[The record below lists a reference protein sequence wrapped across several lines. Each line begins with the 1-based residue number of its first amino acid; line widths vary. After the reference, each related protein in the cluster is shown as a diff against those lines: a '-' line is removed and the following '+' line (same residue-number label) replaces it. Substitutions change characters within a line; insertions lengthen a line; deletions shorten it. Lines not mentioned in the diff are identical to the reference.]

1 MSDTLKGYLFAL
13 VSALTYGM
21 IPLFMIPLKKWGFF
35 SVDTALFYRFLIAA
49 ILILG
54 YLVFYQKESVKI
66 NLKEGIVLS
75 ILGLFYALS
84 AEFLFIAYDFL
95 SPGIASTIFF
105 IYPIIVALI
114 LGIFFKEKITLATTI
129 SLIVV
134 VVGVGILSFK
144 PKSNDDKDN
153 FGINSIYIG
162 LFVSLLGAL
171 MYALYMIIVNKT
183 KIKASGV
190 KVSFYSMVFAS
201 LFFLVKTLVLGNGV
215 TIPSLEIGTHLALF
229 ALITT
234 ALSVVSLVY
243 AIKYIG
249 STPTAIMGAVEPVV
263 AVMISVGLFDEAL
276 TFSLISGVIIIIS
289 GVLIDVVFNKKK

>member
-21 IPLFMIPLKKWGFF
+21 IPLFMIPLKKMGFF

-49 ILILG
+49 FLILG

-66 NLKEGIVLS
+66 NLKEGIIFS

-105 IYPIIVALI
+105 IYPIMVALI

-129 SLIVV
+129 SLVIV
-134 VVGVGILSFK
+134 VVGVGILSI
-144 PKSNDDKDN
+144 KDN
-153 FGINSIYIG
+153 FEINYIG

-183 KIKASGV
+183 KINASGV

-201 LFFLVKTLVLGNGV
+201 LFFLVKTLILGNSV
-215 TIPSLEIGTHLALF
+215 IPSLEIGTHLALF
-229 ALITT
+229 SLITT

-263 AVMISVGLFDEAL
+263 AVMISVGLFDETL
-276 TFSLISGVIIIIS
+276 TFSLIAGVIIIIS
-289 GVLIDVVFNKKK
+289 GVLIDVVFNKK

>member
-21 IPLFMIPLKKWGFF
+21 IPLFMIPLKKLDFF

-75 ILGLFYALS
+75 ILGFFYALS

-105 IYPIIVALI
+105 IYPIMVALI

-129 SLIVV
+129 SLVIV
-134 VVGVGILSFK
+134 VVGVGVLSI
-144 PKSNDDKDN
+144 KDN
-153 FGINSIYIG
+153 FEINYIG

-201 LFFLVKTLVLGNGV
+201 LFFLVKTLVLENSV
-215 TIPSLEIGTHLALF
+215 AIPSLEIGTHLALF
-229 ALITT
+229 SLITT

-243 AIKYIG
+243 AIKFIG

-263 AVMISVGLFDEAL
+263 AVIISVGLFDETL
-276 TFSLISGVIIIIS
+276 TFSLIAGVIIIIS
-289 GVLIDVVFNKKK
+289 GVLIDVVFNKK

>member
-1 MSDTLKGYLFAL
+1 MGDTLKGYLFAL

-66 NLKEGIVLS
+66 NLKEGIIFS

-105 IYPIIVALI
+105 IYPIMVALI

-129 SLIVV
+129 SLVIV
-134 VVGVGILSFK
+134 VVGVAVLSIK
-144 PKSNDDKDN
+144 PKNNDDKDD

-183 KIKASGV
+183 KINASGV

-201 LFFLVKTLVLGNGV
+201 LFFLVKTLVLGNSV
-215 TIPSLEIGTHLALF
+215 AIPSLEIGTHLALF

-243 AIKYIG
+243 AIKYIS

-263 AVMISVGLFDEAL
+263 AVMISVGLFDETL
-276 TFSLISGVIIIIS
+276 TFSLIAGVIIIIS

>member
-1 MSDTLKGYLFAL
+1 M
-13 VSALTYGM
+13 
-21 IPLFMIPLKKWGFF
+21 
-35 SVDTALFYRFLIAA
+35 
-49 ILILG
+49 
-54 YLVFYQKESVKI
+54 
-66 NLKEGIVLS
+66 
-75 ILGLFYALS
+75 
-84 AEFLFIAYDFL
+84 
-95 SPGIASTIFF
+95 
-105 IYPIIVALI
+105 VALI
-114 LGIFFKEKITLATTI
+114 LGIFFKEKITLASTI
-129 SLIVV
+129 SLVIV

-144 PKSNDDKDN
+144 PKNNDNKDD

-162 LFVSLLGAL
+162 LFISLLGAL

-201 LFFLVKTLVLGNGV
+201 LFFLVKTLVLGNSV
-215 TIPSLEIGTHLALF
+215 AIPSLEIGTHLALF
-229 ALITT
+229 SLITT

-263 AVMISVGLFDEAL
+263 AVMISVGLFDETL

>member
-21 IPLFMIPLKKWGFF
+21 IPLFMIPLKKLDFF

-66 NLKEGIVLS
+66 NLKEGFVLS

-105 IYPIIVALI
+105 IYPIMVALI

-129 SLIVV
+129 SLLIV
-134 VVGVGILSFK
+134 VVGVGVLSI
-144 PKSNDDKDN
+144 KDN
-153 FGINSIYIG
+153 FEINYIG

-190 KVSFYSMVFAS
+190 KVSFYSMVFTS
-201 LFFLVKTLVLGNGV
+201 LFFLIKTLVLGNSV
-215 TIPSLEIGTHLALF
+215 AIPSLEIGIHLALF
-229 ALITT
+229 SLITT

-263 AVMISVGLFDEAL
+263 AVMISVGLFDETL
-276 TFSLISGVIIIIS
+276 TFSLIAGVIIIIS

>member
-21 IPLFMIPLKKWGFF
+21 IPLFMIPLKKLDFF

-66 NLKEGIVLS
+66 NLKEGFVLS
-75 ILGLFYALS
+75 VLGLFYALS

-129 SLIVV
+129 SLFIV
-134 VVGVGILSFK
+134 VVGVGVLSI
-144 PKSNDDKDN
+144 KDN
-153 FGINSIYIG
+153 FVINYIG

-190 KVSFYSMVFAS
+190 KVSFYSMVFTS
-201 LFFLVKTLVLGNGV
+201 LFFLIKTLVLGNSV
-215 TIPSLEIGTHLALF
+215 AIPSLEIGIHLALF
-229 ALITT
+229 SLITT

-263 AVMISVGLFDEAL
+263 AVMISVGLFDETL
-276 TFSLISGVIIIIS
+276 TFSLIAGVIIIIS

>member
-21 IPLFMIPLKKWGFF
+21 IPLFMIPLKKLDFF

-66 NLKEGIVLS
+66 NLKEGFVLS
-75 ILGLFYALS
+75 VLGLFYALS

-105 IYPIIVALI
+105 IYPIMVALI

-129 SLIVV
+129 SLLIV
-134 VVGVGILSFK
+134 VVGVGVLSI
-144 PKSNDDKDN
+144 KDN
-153 FGINSIYIG
+153 FEINYIG

-201 LFFLVKTLVLGNGV
+201 LFFLVKTLVLGNSV
-215 TIPSLEIGTHLALF
+215 VIPSLEIGTHLALF
-229 ALITT
+229 SLITT
-234 ALSVVSLVY
+234 ALSVDSLVY

-249 STPTAIMGAVEPVV
+249 STPTAIMGSVEPVV
-263 AVMISVGLFDEAL
+263 AVMISVGLFDETL
-276 TFSLISGVIIIIS
+276 TFSLIAGVIIIIS

>member
-1 MSDTLKGYLFAL
+1 MGDTLKGYLFAL

-66 NLKEGIVLS
+66 NLKEGFVLS
-75 ILGLFYALS
+75 VLGLFYALS

-105 IYPIIVALI
+105 IYPIMVALI

-129 SLIVV
+129 SLVIV
-134 VVGVGILSFK
+134 VVGVGVLSI
-144 PKSNDDKDN
+144 KDN
-153 FGINSIYIG
+153 FEINYIG

-201 LFFLVKTLVLGNGV
+201 LFFLVKTLVLGNSV
-215 TIPSLEIGTHLALF
+215 AIPSLKIGTHLALF
-229 ALITT
+229 SLITT

-263 AVMISVGLFDEAL
+263 AVMISVGLFDETL
-276 TFSLISGVIIIIS
+276 TFSLIAGVIIIIS